1 MDAINDNSTVEPC
14 TVLQRAEDL
23 SGSAIIV
30 FDGIRQSTLEC
41 WRGSMNAL
49 AREGVTLVVVSSEGV
64 RFHEGDSQD
73 IVKLQHFVPSWTLPE
88 YFAASDNA
96 EFWEKRCEVFRGGT
110 NNDHVNRRQQS
121 FQEKF
126 NLAGHTV
133 RFMFRSVE
141 HAIKQRIKQDA
152 LAMGGIDSLEEA
164 VRNTRSVGAV
174 NTVVARLQH
183 DKNGTTPQQE
193 ALLPTR
199 DDFERAGLTRADF
212 ML

>member
-96 EFWEKRCEVFRGGT
+96 VFWVKRCDVFRGET
-110 NNDHVNRRQQS
+110 SNDHVNRRQQLM
-121 FQEKF
+121 QEKF
-126 NLAGHTV
+126 NLPGHSV